1 MNYPPPLSQQPLP
14 EVLPPKKSR
23 WDVPFDWIDIAAY
36 FVIAFLLSELAFP
49 LVVILV
55 YLSKGGTLQAIASL
69 NIPVI
74 WSLIL
79 QFAFDLGLLIP
90 VVGLVLLRHH
100 ASLGVVG
107 WKKPTSWWWM
117 VAAPGVVIVAEGVS
131 MLLLLL
137 SELIMHQPATAQCE
151 IIKRQYGNAL
161 ALAIIAV
168 CFFAPIAEETAFR
181 GFLYGWMRKHMPVW
195 GAAVASGLVFSLAH
209 TDLQLLL
216 PLWAVGIIL
225 ALVYERAK
233 SLFPGMLIH
242 GLFNL
247 IGIIL
252 ILKQPC

>member
-1 MNYPPPLSQQPLP
+1 MNFPSPLP
-14 EVLPPKKSR
+14 ENPLPEALSLKNSR

-49 LVVILV
+49 LIVILV
-55 YLSKGGTLQAIASL
+55 YLSKGGTLHSIATL
-69 NIPVI
+69 NIPVL

-79 QFAFDLGLLIP
+79 QFAFDLGLLLP
-90 VVGLVLLRHH
+90 VVGLVVLRHRT
-100 ASLGVVG
+100 SMGVVG
-107 WKKPTSWWWM
+107 WRKPTSWWWM
-117 VAAPGVVIVAEGVS
+117 VAAPGIVVVAEGVS

-137 SELIMHQPATAQCE
+137 SELVMHQPATAQCE
-151 IIKRQYGNAL
+151 IIKRQYGNSL

-209 TDLQLLL
+209 TDIQLLI

-225 ALVYERAK
+225 ALVYERAR